1 MKRLKIVVDVGD
13 TLLNRL
19 MKNVLMVNGN
29 YTYPLFD
36 GAIDALELLTQQGHT
51 LIIISKIDQGDEGKV
66 TSYLTHHEIVP
77 RFVKPENLHFC
88 YEREAK
94 GPIAQSLGADV
105 IVDDRAQVH
114 NSMERFGIQGRILFL
129 GSRDDR
135 QEFELTVPVLEAKNW
150 LEVMKH
156 VNSLSQQ

>member
-1 MKRLKIVVDVGD
+1 MKRLKIVIDVGD

-19 MKNVLMVNGN
+19 VKNVLMANGN

-36 GAIDALELLTQQGHT
+36 GALDALELLTQQGHT
-51 LIIISKIDQGDEGKV
+51 LIIISKIDRGDEEKV
-66 TSYLTHHEIVP
+66 TSYLTHHGIVP

-94 GPIAQSLGADV
+94 APLAKELGVDV
-105 IVDDRAQVH
+105 IIDDRVQVH
-114 NSMERFGIQGRILFL
+114 NTMERFGIEGRILYL

-135 QEFELTVPVLEAKNW
+135 QEFELTVPVLEARNW

-156 VNSLSQQ
+156 INRLSQ